1 MLFSRLLRD
10 LLGRRP
16 STIELDHAALEIA
29 RLEYPDL
36 DAGHFI
42 GELDRYADAIA
53 SRAEDLSDGPCFVRA
68 ANAYLFGELGFKGN
82 DDDYYN
88 PDNCH
93 LNRVIESKLGIPITL
108 SITYIEVARR
118 LAKPVAGVGLPG
130 HFVVLYDDGGYRT
143 YIDPYHGGAL
153 LDAEGCRRL
162 VQADSLDPELLAPV
176 DRRSI
181 VMRMINNLRQIYF
194 SRRDAAR
201 VLRLLD
207 LLIEADPAGADEH
220 KQRGVALLQMKKI
233 PAALAAFRR
242 YLELSPGAPDRE
254 RIEEQIRNLAFWIA
268 SRN

>member
-1 MLFSRLLRD
+1 LLRD

-36 DAGHFI
+36 NTGHFVS
-42 GELDRYADAIA
+42 ELDRYADAIA
-53 SRAEDLSDGPCFVRA
+53 SRAQDLSDGRCFVRT

-93 LNRVIESKLGIPITL
+93 LNRVIESKLGVPISL
-108 SITYIEVARR
+108 SVIYLEVARR
-118 LAKPVAGVGLPG
+118 LAKPVAGIGLPG
-130 HFVVLYDDGGYRT
+130 HFVVLYDDGDFAT
-143 YIDPYHGGAL
+143 YIDPFHSGTL
-153 LDAEGCRRL
+153 LDAEGCCRL
-162 VQADSLDPELLAPV
+162 AEAESLDPELLAPV
-176 DRRSI
+176 DKRSI

-194 SRRDAAR
+194 SNRDSAR
-201 VLRLLD
+201 ALRLLD
-207 LLIEADPAGADEH
+207 LLIDADPSGADEH
-220 KQRGVALLQMKKI
+220 KQRAVALLQMKKI
-233 PAALAAFRR
+233 PAALRAFRR
-242 YLELSPGAPDRE
+242 YLELSPDAPDRE